1 MQLLQDA
8 RLILDHVKHLGD
20 PDSVYRLH
28 RIHVAMIMTVCDHV
42 CQAWPQPA
50 CQADKKSLKQRQQRW
65 VEAEE
70 RPCARCPWKGKGWRT
85 QCLACLR
92 RVCDWCLCYHES
104 GVRGASH
111 TTTAHSLCSECGG
124 QGLEFSTAVDENW
137 SMRMVKSTD
146 AKEQQAQEGW
156 LFWCVDLR
164 GGDIFQWWRWV
175 RSVNGPDAT
184 TLWGA
189 AGQSDHA
196 QHAHDGCRRV
206 LHFSAAMPSDRQS
219 WAMDR
224 NTQNGWGFL
233 LEVEQDEGQS
243 TSAWFFVYIGHRRR
257 VHHLTGGK
265 PHLRWLPVPDDWA
278 RIGRVILSGA

>member
-20 PDSVYRLH
+20 PASVYRLH

-50 CQADKKSLKQRQQRW
+50 CQADKKSLKQRQQLW
-65 VEAEE
+65 VDAEQ
-70 RPCARCPWKGKGWRT
+70 RPCAKCAWTAKGWRT

-124 QGLEFSTAVDENW
+124 PGMQFSTAVDENW
-137 SMRMVKSTD
+137 SMTMVKSAD
-146 AKEQQAQEGW
+146 AKEQKAQEGW
-156 LFWCVDLR
+156 LFWCVDLHR
-164 GGDIFQWWRWV
+164 GDIFQWWRWV

-189 AGQSDHA
+189 AGQSDPA

-233 LEVEQDEGQS
+233 LEVEQDEGHT
-243 TSAWFFVYIGHRRR
+243 TSEWFFVYIGHRRR

-278 RIGRVILSGA
+278 RIGRGLISGA